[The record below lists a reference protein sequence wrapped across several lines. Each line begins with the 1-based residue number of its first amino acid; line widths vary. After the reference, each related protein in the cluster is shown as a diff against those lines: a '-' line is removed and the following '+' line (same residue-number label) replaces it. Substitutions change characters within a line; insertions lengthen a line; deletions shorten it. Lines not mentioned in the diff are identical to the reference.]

1 MRSRGFTLVELL
13 VVIAIIGVLIALL
26 LPAVQAA
33 REAANRTQCGNNLKQ
48 IALAMH
54 NYESTFRMFPWP
66 TSISNYQYSPQAKAL
81 PFLEQ
86 QALGDAIDF
95 SQPLMQGVAWSPTL
109 NPAYVGVAAT
119 EIPTFVCPSDGGE
132 ALSYR
137 GADLFA
143 GGSYPVNVGSGVGL
157 NYAVRNKTDGVFYAE
172 AKTRFAS
179 MTDGTSNT
187 LLISETLFGLRQDTA
202 DLVDSRRQMATF
214 SGGSP
219 GTVDAATLVGGAGPT
234 YRGTRAFS
242 WLWGVGYN
250 CTVNGYLPPNS
261 DSPDVQFH
269 GDGILAARSAHS
281 GGVQIA
287 LADGSVRFVAD
298 QVDGTTWRRLFSRN
312 DGMPLGSF

>member
-1 MRSRGFTLVELL
+1 
-13 VVIAIIGVLIALL
+13 
-26 LPAVQAA
+26 VQAA
-33 REAANRTQCGNNLKQ
+33 REAANRTQCGNNVKQ

-54 NYESTFRMFPWP
+54 NYESTHRMFPWP
-66 TSISNYQYSPQAKAL
+66 TSVSNYQYSPQAKAL

-109 NPAYVGVAAT
+109 NPAYTGVAAT
-119 EIPTFVCPSDGGE
+119 PVSTFLCPSDGGE

-143 GGSYPVNVGSGVGL
+143 GGNYQVNVGSGVGL
-157 NYAVRNKTDGVFYAE
+157 NYAVRNKTDGLFYGE
-172 AKTRFAS
+172 AKIRFAS

-187 LLISETLFGLRQDTA
+187 LLISETLFGLRQDTS
-202 DLVDSRRQMATF
+202 DLVDYRRQMASF

-219 GTVDAATLVGGAGPT
+219 GTVDAATLVAGSGST
-234 YRGTRAFS
+234 YRGGRAFS

-261 DSPDVQFH
+261 DTPDVQFH

-281 GGVQIA
+281 GGVQIG
-287 LADGSVRFVAD
+287 LADGSVRFVSD
-298 QVDGTTWRRLFSRN
+298 QVDLATWRRLFSRN
-312 DGMPLGSF
+312 DGLPLGTF